1 MLQKTLKTREEVVAD
16 FERKGISVS
25 SWARKNNIPRSIVYG
40 VLNGTRKARIG
51 LGHKAAVL
59 LGIKDGEIVEE
70 SGDGQAT

>member
-1 MLQKTLKTREEVVAD
+1 MEQKQLRTREEVVAD

-40 VLNGTRKARIG
+40 VLNGTRKTRIG

-59 LGIKDGEIVEE
+59 LGIKDGEIVEDE
-70 SGDGQAT
+70 GHDNA

>member
-1 MLQKTLKTREEVVAD
+1 MDRKQLKTREEVVAD

-25 SWARKNNIPRSIVYG
+25 SWAKKHKIPRSIVYG
-40 VLNGTRKARIG
+40 ILNGTRKARIG

-70 SGDGQAT
+70 EGHEHA